1 MNQVVSYG
9 PPRIRHLTSSNDGV
23 VPDWWLF
30 TKGESRNPNVSPASE
45 TIEKT
50 VIKPFGLVAEIN
62 RGRSRAITATA
73 ANVAAAVGT
82 IRTAPAVAVV
92 DCKCGGRE
100 GLVFL
105 LLAVISFVR
114 SQ

>member
-1 MNQVVSYG
+1 M
-9 PPRIRHLTSSNDGV
+9 
-23 VPDWWLF
+23 
-30 TKGESRNPNVSPASE
+30 
-45 TIEKT
+45 
-50 VIKPFGLVAEIN
+50 KPFGLVAEIN

-82 IRTAPAVAVV
+82 FRTAPAVVVV
-92 DCKCGGRE
+92 DCKCVGGRE

>member
-1 MNQVVSYG
+1 M
-9 PPRIRHLTSSNDGV
+9 
-23 VPDWWLF
+23 PDWWLF
-30 TKGESRNPNVSPASE
+30 TKGESRNPNVSPAPK

-82 IRTAPAVAVV
+82 SRTAPAVVV
-92 DCKCGGRE
+92 DCCEGKGGM
-100 GLVFL
+100 GWSSLY
-105 LLAVISFVR
+105 
-114 SQ
+114 

>member
-1 MNQVVSYG
+1 M
-9 PPRIRHLTSSNDGV
+9 
-23 VPDWWLF
+23 PDWWLF

-82 IRTAPAVAVV
+82 FRTAPAVVVV
-92 DCKCGGRE
+92 DCMCGGE
-100 GLVFL
+100 GGVGLPFISRYIL
-105 LLAVISFVR
+105 RVIPVNR
-114 SQ
+114 YRPKHEKRYVDTVP